1 MNRTKNSLL
10 WLSSLLPHPPT
21 PCIGW
26 IDCIDW
32 IDGIDWIDWI
42 DWFDWI
48 DWCGGW
54 TDRSVSMV
62 LSRVLCLDELHWLN
76 WLIWLIDDM
85 VPLSVSWLKM
95 VENGE
100 KWLKMIENDEKWND
114 WKWLKMVENDWKMIE
129 SDETWNDCM
138 VPSRVSCLWLE
149 VGRHYKIRT
158 QVSPVLEW
166 AATIRYEEGLSSLC
180 SGIKVGRH
188 YKIRRAFP
196 CLWGW
201 LDSGDPPLQKG
212 VWLIWWPQ
220 PLGCWWMMPCMI

>member
-1 MNRTKNSLL
+1 ML
-10 WLSSLLPHPPT
+10 
-21 PCIGW
+21 
-26 IDCIDW
+26 
-32 IDGIDWIDWI
+32 
-42 DWFDWI
+42 
-48 DWCGGW
+48 
-54 TDRSVSMV
+54 
-62 LSRVLCLDELHWLN
+62 
-76 WLIWLIDDM
+76 
-85 VPLSVSWLKM
+85 
-95 VENGE
+95 ENGR
-100 KWLKMIENDEKWND
+100 KWLKMIEKW
-114 WKWLKMVENDWKMIE
+114 WK
-129 SDETWNDCM
+129 WNDCM
-138 VPSRVSCLWLE
+138 VPSKVSCLWLE

-220 PLGCWWMMPCMI
+220 PLGCWWTMPCMILIWLMTFDHQIPNKQLLLYILHVLGLTSPRSRCAMATPG

>member
-1 MNRTKNSLL
+1 
-10 WLSSLLPHPPT
+10 
-21 PCIGW
+21 
-26 IDCIDW
+26 
-32 IDGIDWIDWI
+32 
-42 DWFDWI
+42 
-48 DWCGGW
+48 
-54 TDRSVSMV
+54 
-62 LSRVLCLDELHWLN
+62 
-76 WLIWLIDDM
+76 
-85 VPLSVSWLKM
+85 M
-95 VENGE
+95 VENGG
-100 KWLKMIENDEKWND
+100 KWSKMIENDEKWND

-129 SDETWNDCM
+129 NDETWNDCM

-220 PLGCWWMMPCMI
+220 PLGCWWTMPCMILIWLMTFDHQIQNKKLLLYILHVLGLTSPRSRCAMAVKHSSVHCHSTQCIAV